1 MSALDQ
7 MSDLGVSIWLD
18 DLGRKRL
25 RTGELKQ
32 LVNDRRVVGVTTN
45 PSIFAAAVGD
55 GAEYAEQLTTLASL
69 DATPETAVRAL
80 TVADVSDACDVLAPV
95 YEATQRVDG
104 RVSLE
109 VDPRLSGD
117 TDATTREAKEL
128 WRAVNRPNL
137 MVKIPGTQAG
147 LPAITSALAAGVSVN
162 VTLIFGLERYRA
174 VTQAWL
180 TGLEHAE
187 ANGHNIAD
195 IGSVASFFISRFDSA
210 VDKQLDAIGTPEAKS
225 LRGLTA
231 VANGALAYAHFET
244 ILKDERWLALE
255 AKGARPQRPLWASTS
270 TKDPTFPDTKYVV
283 EMAAPNTVNTMP
295 PATIEAT
302 FDHGVLSQPS
312 PVLDAEGAGRILD
325 SLARVGVSYDD
336 VVADL
341 ETAGV
346 AAFEKSWLELIGA
359 VGRALGGQTS

>member
-1 MSALDQ
+1 MSGLDEL
-7 MSDLGVSIWLD
+7 SELGVSVWLD

-25 RTGELKQ
+25 RSGGLQQ
-32 LVNDRRVVGVTTN
+32 LIDERCVVGVTTN

-95 YEATQRVDG
+95 YEATDRVDG

-117 TDATTREAKEL
+117 TEATTQEAKAL
-128 WRAVNRPNL
+128 WQAVNRPNL

-180 TGLEHAE
+180 AGLEQAA

-210 VDKQLDAIGTPEAKS
+210 VDKQLDTIGTDEAKS

-231 VANGALAYAHFET
+231 VANGALAYAHFEAV
-244 ILKDERWLALE
+244 LKDERWLALQ

-283 EMAAPNTVNTMP
+283 EMAAPNTVNTVP

-312 PVLDAEGAGRILD
+312 PVLDAEGAQRILD
-325 SLARVGVSYDD
+325 NLARVGVNYDT

-346 AAFEKSWLELIGA
+346 AAFEKSWLELIAA
-359 VGRALGGQTS
+359 VERAIDNQKS